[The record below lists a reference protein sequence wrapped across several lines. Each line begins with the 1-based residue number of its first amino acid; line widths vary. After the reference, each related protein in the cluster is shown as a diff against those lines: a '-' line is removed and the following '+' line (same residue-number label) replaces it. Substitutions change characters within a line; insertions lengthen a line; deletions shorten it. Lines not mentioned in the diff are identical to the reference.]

1 MPTKGVNSS
10 FGAEEAARA
19 LRWWLEAGVD
29 FAVDETPHDR
39 FGQVAAGGGRADE
52 AGAALVRDPPSRD
65 VGGQTA
71 LRPRRR
77 RPAPADAAEAAA
89 RDLAASSPDLETLR
103 SRMDAFE
110 GCALKKTATQLV
122 FADGAA
128 GSRIMFVG
136 EAPGGDEDRVGR
148 PFVGRAGQLLDRM
161 LGAIGL
167 DRAQVYIA
175 NVVPWRPPGN
185 RTPTLQETQTCLPFI
200 KRQIELANPE
210 ILVCLGGSAAQT
222 LLGVKG
228 GITRARG
235 SWFDLSMR
243 KRPRHPRVRHVASGL
258 PASSARPETAGLGR
272 HARARPRTQGS
283 RMTSLASAAGSDER
297 RGFPWFCL
305 VRLGSIWRGLNNT
318 LCRRIFAP
326 GPRRPRALARIAC
339 FQAKAAF
346 PLEVVI

>member
-1 MPTKGVNSS
+1 MAMPAKGVNSS

-39 FGQVAAGGGRADE
+39 FGQLTAGGGRGVE
-52 AGAALVRDPPSRD
+52 SGAALVRDPPSPAAVKPAPSRAPGD
-65 VGGQTA
+65 H
-71 LRPRRR
+71 
-77 RPAPADAAEAAA
+77 APADAVEAAA

-103 SRMDAFE
+103 SRMDGFE

-136 EAPGGDEDRVGR
+136 EAPGADEDRVGR
-148 PFVGRAGQLLDRM
+148 PFVGRAGPLLDRM

-222 LLGVKG
+222 LVGVKG

-235 SWFDLSMR
+235 SWFTYRCQSGRDIRAFAMLHPAYLLRQPGQKRLAWADMR
-243 KRPRHPRVRHVASGL
+243 
-258 PASSARPETAGLGR
+258 T
-272 HARARPRTQGS
+272 
-283 RMTSLASAAGSDER
+283 LAHELKG
-297 RGFPWFCL
+297 
-305 VRLGSIWRGLNNT
+305 
-318 LCRRIFAP
+318 
-326 GPRRPRALARIAC
+326 
-339 FQAKAAF
+339 
-346 PLEVVI
+346 